1 VKFLAVGRW
10 LVVAALLPATLALL
24 GPGVVNEPAASDW
37 VRQASGGFAGL
48 MSDLPVAEAQASTV
62 VSAMPTPSPVTQSES
77 EELLAFSRQ
86 VANGKPE
93 SVSGLYVAGVLAL
106 RVVQQPAD
114 NPGFI
119 SSEEGTATQFQR
131 ANQFGAIGL
140 LAHNTL
146 AGRDFLRL
154 SPAEELVLIHGDGRA
169 ERFRVSQIVD
179 YQRLT
184 RADLRSDFLA
194 LDTNS
199 RYTADQVFTRFY
211 QHAHRLTLQTCL
223 ARGDIADWGVHFVVA
238 DPSQPPR

>member
-1 VKFLAVGRW
+1 MKLLAVGRW
-10 LVVAALLPATLALL
+10 LTAAALLPAALALL
-24 GPGVVNEPAASDW
+24 GPAVVNDPVASDW
-37 VRQASGGFAGL
+37 VRQVSSRFDGL
-48 MSDLPVAEAQASTV
+48 ISDLPVAEAHAST
-62 VSAMPTPSPVTQSES
+62 AAGALTTPAPVAQAES

-86 VANGKPE
+86 VANGKQE
-93 SVSGLYVAGVLAL
+93 SVSGLYVAGILAL

-114 NPGFI
+114 NAGFI
-119 SSEEGTATQFQR
+119 SSEVGTATQFQR
-131 ANQFGAIGL
+131 ADQFGAIGL

-154 SPAEELVLIHGDGRA
+154 SQAEELILIYGDGRA

-179 YQRLT
+179 YERLT

-199 RYTADQVFTRFY
+199 RYTADEVFARFY

-238 DPSQPPR
+238 DPTEPPG